1 MQFFFRCKGGDEFAK
16 VSGALHCGVRR
27 ACTPFYSND
36 DGGEGRAMGSP
47 VGVEIIE
54 MEEEVDFKQL
64 RYPSPD
70 VSAYELEDY
79 LSLEELDFIVDN
91 MKMEYNKF
99 EKYSTA
105 LSRLQMQNL

>member
-1 MQFFFRCKGGDEFAK
+1 
-16 VSGALHCGVRR
+16 
-27 ACTPFYSND
+27 
-36 DGGEGRAMGSP
+36 
-47 VGVEIIE
+47 
-54 MEEEVDFKQL
+54 MEEEVDFRQL

-91 MKMEYNKF
+91 MEVECNKF

-105 LSRLQMQNL
+105 LSQLQMREAGKNDDENDENFYDVLSETKMATMLYNLY